1 MFVNCSYYRAEDQ
14 DNLLTK
20 ESDHLVNVIAR
31 AKNAILNA
39 VGDSSET
46 FTTDIKNMIEEG
58 KIEQY
63 LKDDSTEDDEQDGN
77 VIPIIVDINEQ
88 KEKEKQ
94 EDVQVSTQNIF
105 IICLHNVYNLISSYL
120 KSLQQI
126 RPFLRIF
133 WITFLTIRK

>member
-1 MFVNCSYYRAEDQ
+1 MILNEVFVNCSYYRAEDQ

-46 FTTDIKNMIEEG
+46 FTTDIKNVIEG
-58 KIEQY
+58 GNIEQY
-63 LKDDSTEDDEQDGN
+63 LKDDSTEDDVQDGN
-77 VIPIIVDINEQ
+77 VIPKIVDINEQ

-94 EDVQVSTQNIF
+94 EDVQVIF
-105 IICLHNVYNLISSYL
+105 L
-120 KSLQQI
+120 
-126 RPFLRIF
+126 
-133 WITFLTIRK
+133 

>member
-1 MFVNCSYYRAEDQ
+1 MLSNCSYYRAEDQ

-58 KIEQY
+58 NIEQY

-94 EDVQVSTQNIF
+94 EDVQVTKYF
-105 IICLHNVYNLISSYL
+105 YNLPS
-120 KSLQQI
+120 
-126 RPFLRIF
+126 
-133 WITFLTIRK
+133 

>member
-46 FTTDIKNMIEEG
+46 FTTDIKNVIEG
-58 KIEQY
+58 GNIEQY
-63 LKDDSTEDDEQDGN
+63 LKDDSTEDDMQDGN
-77 VIPIIVDINEQ
+77 VIPKIVDINEQ

-94 EDVQVSTQNIF
+94 EDVQVIF
-105 IICLHNVYNLISSYL
+105 L
-120 KSLQQI
+120 
-126 RPFLRIF
+126 
-133 WITFLTIRK
+133 

>member
-1 MFVNCSYYRAEDQ
+1 MELFVNCSYYRAEDQ

-58 KIEQY
+58 NVEQY
-63 LKDDSTEDDEQDGN
+63 LKDDSNENDEQDGN
-77 VIPIIVDINEQ
+77 VIPNIVDVNEQ
-88 KEKEKQ
+88 KEKQKK
-94 EDVQVSTQNIF
+94 EDVQV
-105 IICLHNVYNLISSYL
+105 ICLLFNNCFLNLFFSYL
-120 KSLQQI
+120 KSLQQT
-126 RPFLRIF
+126 RLFSRIF
-133 WITFLTIRK
+133 WITFLTIRI

>member
-58 KIEQY
+58 NIEQY

-94 EDVQVSTQNIF
+94 EDVQVTKYF
-105 IICLHNVYNLISSYL
+105 LICLHNVHNLISSYL

-126 RPFLRIF
+126 RLFLRIF
-133 WITFLTIRK
+133 WRTFLTIRK

>member
-58 KIEQY
+58 NIEQY

-94 EDVQVSTQNIF
+94 EDVQVHKIF
-105 IICLHNVYNLISSYL
+105 A
-120 KSLQQI
+120 
-126 RPFLRIF
+126 F
-133 WITFLTIRK
+133 ITFLTLFLVT